1 MRISDWI
8 SDVCSSDLP
17 SAPPLLAAL
26 AELVEPGPA
35 DRAVQRAAVDG
46 FTGNAVLL
54 DQIEHQAGCAAEQ
67 FQQRF
72 AARLAQGLDKLVGPD
87 PHAGVYQADV
97 ASGTAAPDP
106 RGPPPDPP
114 DPGPPPRPGR
124 P

>member
-72 AARLAQGLDKLVGPD
+72 AARLAQGLDKRVGPD
-87 PHAGVYQADV
+87 PHAGVHQADV
-97 ASGTAAPDP
+97 ASGTAD
-106 RGPPPDPP
+106 RKST
-114 DPGPPPRPGR
+114 RLNSSH
-124 P
+124 